1 MKEEN
6 YIINNKFLKIVLIT
20 TFISSLLITII
31 TRLKMD
37 EYIKYAILPITI
49 IILAYTFIINNLNIK
64 INKKKYLY
72 LLLIFIILYSYF
84 IIPLAEVN
92 KYLNVIVVP
101 ILTSIYVFSLINPNF
116 KIGLNIYRWFVKLIP
131 GYLFSNFE
139 FIGPSFK
146 SIKSNNK
153 NLKEIIKGLIIAIP
167 IIIILLLLLTKA
179 DAYFNNFINNIF
191 KIFNFNIS
199 INSIYQIGVTIVLS
213 FLFIFSTCIN
223 IYQTQ
228 KTKELATKK
237 VSVSNTITYMLL
249 VLVNLVY
256 LLFLISEISKLT
268 TNFLNVPVEYT
279 HANYAREGFFELLG
293 VSSINFAILIFYQN
307 FTDTKPNKWIKYLL
321 LTIIFFSIF
330 IVFNSYYRMGL
341 YIFEYGFTIL
351 RLQVILFLTMELIF
365 FIILIFKL
373 NNKLKKDNTLKYFII
388 MLVTYLLN
396 IYLCNELLIN
406 FINSLIN
413 K

>member
-1 MKEEN
+1 
-6 YIINNKFLKIVLIT
+6 
-20 TFISSLLITII
+20 
-31 TRLKMD
+31 
-37 EYIKYAILPITI
+37 
-49 IILAYTFIINNLNIK
+49 
-64 INKKKYLY
+64 
-72 LLLIFIILYSYF
+72 
-84 IIPLAEVN
+84 
-92 KYLNVIVVP
+92 
-101 ILTSIYVFSLINPNF
+101 
-116 KIGLNIYRWFVKLIP
+116 
-131 GYLFSNFE
+131 
-139 FIGPSFK
+139 
-146 SIKSNNK
+146 
-153 NLKEIIKGLIIAIP
+153 
-167 IIIILLLLLTKA
+167 
-179 DAYFNNFINNIF
+179 
-191 KIFNFNIS
+191 
-199 INSIYQIGVTIVLS
+199 
-213 FLFIFSTCIN
+213 
-223 IYQTQ
+223 
-228 KTKELATKK
+228 
-237 VSVSNTITYMLL
+237 MLL